1 MSNVEFTERL
11 EAALKVPMTA
21 AQQETVDAR
30 VSAAVALN
38 GQRFAGSRSF
48 GPSWLPRS
56 RRFIVAVA
64 ALLLLVLTVGL
75 AVADGR
81 IPGVSLLFI
90 QQPISG
96 LITERIHRTNVG
108 TDQALQGLLSFTL
121 WVPTD
126 VPCAGPNQRTY
137 EPNQRTYDRS
147 TQTASLV
154 YQCLS
159 LSERPTDQGF
169 RPAVDQGTLEEV
181 VIGGLPGY
189 YYQSSYVQP
198 WSGLVDTT
206 STLLFE
212 REGTIIT
219 LSPLPSGERSSFG
232 MVLSK
237 TELIRIAE
245 SMQRVGVP
253 QGR

>member
-11 EAALKVPMTA
+11 EAALTVPMTP
-21 AQQETVDAR
+21 AQQEMVDAR
-30 VSAAVALN
+30 IAAAVALN
-38 GQRFAGSRSF
+38 RQRFAGLRSF

-56 RRFIVAVA
+56 RRFIVAAA
-64 ALLLLVLTVGL
+64 ALLLLVLPVGL

-81 IPGVSLLFI
+81 IPGVSLVFI

-96 LITERIHRTNVG
+96 LITEKIPRTNVR
-108 TDQALQGLLSFTL
+108 TDRELQALLSFTL
-121 WVPTD
+121 WIPTD

-147 TQTASLV
+147 TQTATLV

-159 LSERPTDQGF
+159 LSERSTDRGV

-189 YYQSSYVQP
+189 YYQSTYVQP
-198 WSGLVDTT
+198 WSGLPDTN

-212 REGTIIT
+212 RDGTIIT

-237 TELIRIAE
+237 AELIRIAE
-245 SMQRVGVP
+245 SMKRVDAP

>member
-1 MSNVEFTERL
+1 MSNVEFAERL
-11 EAALKVPMTA
+11 EAALKVPMTPS
-21 AQQETVDAR
+21 QQEMVDAR
-30 VSAAVALN
+30 VAAAVALN

-48 GPSWLPRS
+48 GPSWLPPS
-56 RRFIVAVA
+56 RRFIVAAA
-64 ALLLLVLTVGL
+64 ALLLLVLPVGL

-81 IPGVSLLFI
+81 IPGVSLTFI

-96 LITERIHRTNVG
+96 LTTEKIPRTNVG

-137 EPNQRTYDRS
+137 GPNQRTYDRS
-147 TQTASLV
+147 SQTASLV

-159 LSERPTDQGF
+159 LSERPTDRGF

-198 WSGLVDTT
+198 WSGLLDTN

-212 REGTIIT
+212 RDGTIIT

-237 TELIRIAE
+237 AELIRIAE
-245 SMQRVGVP
+245 SMKRVGAP
-253 QGR
+253 